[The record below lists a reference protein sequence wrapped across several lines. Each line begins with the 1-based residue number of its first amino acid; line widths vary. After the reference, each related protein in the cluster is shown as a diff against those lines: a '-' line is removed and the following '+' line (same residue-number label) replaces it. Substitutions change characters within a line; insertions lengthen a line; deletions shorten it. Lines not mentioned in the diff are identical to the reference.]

1 MMGNSLTFPVPGRPN
16 LGARLGR
23 WMSLWR
29 SGGIEHYTAGETDF
43 KGERWASPERF
54 AVNDERI
61 WLDALPE
68 AFSGLRVVQISDI
81 HHGLFLPQQW
91 LAEAGQ
97 QTNRLHADI
106 VVLTGDFVTYSR
118 AHIEPAAEI
127 LGRLRARY
135 GVLAVLGN
143 HDFRVGAD
151 AVTAAL
157 RRKRIEVL
165 RNQHVTVQFGG
176 ASLYFAGVDDYGYGA
191 DVRRAV
197 RGIPRDAATVLLAH
211 NPRII
216 SLASRNGVS
225 LVLSGHTHGGQVN
238 LPLLG
243 TVYGRSPQ
251 RLRYKIGWDRL
262 GATQIYV
269 SRGIGTIV
277 LPWRLRCPAEITHL
291 ELLCGTPDHSHQIEQ
306 TDAVSTF
313 MPNVLGEASNQRF
326 HLSEQQSKN

>member
-1 MMGNSLTFPVPGRPN
+1 MMGNSLTFPVPGSPS
-16 LGARLGR
+16 LGDRLAR
-23 WMSLWR
+23 WMSRWR
-29 SGGIEHYTAGETDF
+29 RGGIEQYAAGETVFNDAP
-43 KGERWASPERF
+43 WMPHERF
-54 AVNDERI
+54 TVNEERI

-81 HHGLFLPQQW
+81 HHGWFLSQEW
-91 LAEAGQ
+91 LAQAVQ
-97 QTNRLHADI
+97 QANRLHADI

-118 AHIEPAAEI
+118 ANIEPAAEI
-127 LGRLRARY
+127 LSRLRARY
-135 GVLAVLGN
+135 GVFAVLGN

-151 AVTAAL
+151 AITMAL
-157 RRKRIEVL
+157 RRQRIQVL
-165 RNQHVTVQFGG
+165 RNQHITVQFGG
-176 ASLYFAGVDDYGYGA
+176 ASLYLAGVDDYGYGA

-197 RGIPRDAATVLLAH
+197 RGIPRDAAIVLLAH

-216 SLASRNGVS
+216 SLASRHGVS

-243 TVYGRSPQ
+243 TVYGRSPE

-262 GATQIYV
+262 GTTQIYV

-291 ELLCGTPDHSHQIEQ
+291 ELLPGT
-306 TDAVSTF
+306 
-313 MPNVLGEASNQRF
+313 
-326 HLSEQQSKN
+326 SEGSRQAAAD

>member
-1 MMGNSLTFPVPGRPN
+1 MGNSFIFPVPES
-16 LGARLGR
+16 ASVSERLAR
-23 WMSLWR
+23 WMSRWR
-29 SGGIEHYTAGETDF
+29 RGGIEHYTSGETGL
-43 KGERWASPERF
+43 KRAPWASGDRF
-54 AVNDERI
+54 AVNEERI

-81 HHGLFLPQQW
+81 HHGLFLPKLW
-91 LAEAGQ
+91 LAEAVQ
-97 QTNRLHADI
+97 QTNRLRADI

-118 AHIEPAAEI
+118 ANIEPAAEI
-127 LGRLRARY
+127 LSRLRARY

-151 AVTAAL
+151 AVTSAL
-157 RRKRIEVL
+157 RRRHIEVL
-165 RNQHVTVQFGG
+165 RNQHVAVQFGG
-176 ASLYFAGVDDYGYGA
+176 SALYVAGVDDYGYGA

-197 RGIPRDAATVLLAH
+197 RGIPRDAATILLAH

-238 LPLLG
+238 VPLLG
-243 TVYGRSPQ
+243 TVYGRSPE

-262 GATQIYV
+262 GTTQIYV

-291 ELLCGTPDHSHQIEQ
+291 ELLPGTSEISQRAAASGPGLEP
-306 TDAVSTF
+306 AVI
-313 MPNVLGEASNQRF
+313 
-326 HLSEQQSKN
+326 

>member
-1 MMGNSLTFPVPGRPN
+1 MGNSLIFPVPESAS
-16 LGARLGR
+16 LGERLAR
-23 WMSLWR
+23 WMSRWR
-29 SGGIEHYTAGETDF
+29 RGGIEHYTSCETNL
-43 KGERWASPERF
+43 KRARWASGDRF
-54 AVNDERI
+54 VVNDERI

-81 HHGLFLPQQW
+81 HHGLFLPEPW
-91 LAEAGQ
+91 LAEAVQ
-97 QTNRLHADI
+97 QTNRLRPDI

-118 AHIEPAAEI
+118 ANIEPAAEI
-127 LGRLRARY
+127 LSRLRARY

-165 RNQHVTVQFGG
+165 RNQHITVQFGG
-176 ASLYFAGVDDYGYGA
+176 SSLYVAGVDDYGYGA

-197 RGIPRDAATVLLAH
+197 RGIPRDAATILLAH

-216 SLASRNGVS
+216 HLASRHGVS

-243 TVYGRSPQ
+243 TVYGRSPE

-277 LPWRLRCPAEITHL
+277 LPWRVRCPAEITHL
-291 ELLCGTPDHSHQIEQ
+291 ELLPGTPEISQHAAAD
-306 TDAVSTF
+306 
-313 MPNVLGEASNQRF
+313 
-326 HLSEQQSKN
+326 